1 MVCRGVN
8 ETTDIQCDPT
18 LRKKIKERPDKYP
31 EAPKE
36 KTDKELK
43 YWPNEDGV
51 KNALWLISTDSTK
64 YCYGEKVD
72 YKWQLSAKPIEYRTD
87 AKSMRVVDPTDPA
100 DTKSFLHSGPRSGH
114 WGGLGKSV
122 KAEYDW

>member
-18 LRKKIKERPDKYP
+18 LCKEIKERPNKYP
-31 EAPKE
+31 EAPE
-36 KTDKELK
+36 ENTDSEELA

-51 KNALWLISTDSTK
+51 KNALWLISSDSTK

-72 YKWQLSAKPIEYRTD
+72 DKWVLSAKPIEYRTG
-87 AKSMRVVDPTDPA
+87 AKQPTRVADPA
-100 DTKSFLHSGPRSGH
+100 DTKCFSHSGRVRASILIKSG
-114 WGGLGKSV
+114 
-122 KAEYDW
+122 A

>member
-18 LRKKIKERPDKYP
+18 LLKKIKERPDKYP

-64 YCYGEKVD
+64 YCYEEKVD
-72 YKWQLSAKPIEYRTD
+72 DKWVLSAKPIEYRTG
-87 AKSMRVVDPTDPA
+87 AKQPTRVADPA
-100 DTKSFLHSGPRSGH
+100 DTKCFSHSGRVRASILIKSG
-114 WGGLGKSV
+114 
-122 KAEYDW
+122 A